1 MHLVAAIGLT
11 VLAALG
17 PGPFAK
23 GTHPGVGATG
33 PRDFYVYESSTTAGG
48 ARPLV
53 VFLHGCNQTAKDAAI
68 GTRWTE
74 LAERRDFV
82 VVFPEQSAAANGAQ
96 CWNWF
101 LPDHQVRGAGEPA
114 VIAEITERVL
124 ASTGA
129 DRQRVYVAGISA
141 GADMAMILGATY
153 PDLFAGTVGF
163 AGCAYASCADVRGE
177 LAHAAQGPRARVLPA
192 LLMQGTADPLNDPAM
207 GETMATQWIGTN
219 DLGDDGEANG
229 SVPAEPTSVEHHGL
243 DETAVAGAGTPG
255 DTCVRN
261 RQFPCASGLRAN
273 GDYPYSVEH
282 HADRSGCDVVDFWL
296 IHGLSHDYPG
306 GDPAGSFTDPAGPDV
321 TTASYDWMLRHRLG
335 APCAGVA
342 AAGSAAPPAPA
353 TAPSPTAPGAPVTE
367 LPRTGPS
374 GNAAAV
380 AFMVLFG
387 RAIALRGPFWRPE
400 RTTERVRRRRAR
412 R

>member
-17 PGPFAK
+17 PGPFVK

-33 PRDFYVYESSTTAGG
+33 PRDYYVYESSTTAGG

-53 VFLHGCNQTAKDAAI
+53 VFLHGCSQTARDAAI

-82 VVFPEQSAAANGAQ
+82 VAFPEQPASANGAQ

-101 LPDHQVRGAGEPA
+101 LPEHQQRGAGEPA
-114 VIAEITERVL
+114 VIAGITEQVL
-124 ASTGA
+124 AATGA
-129 DRQRVYVAGISA
+129 DRSRVYVAGISA

-153 PDLFAGTVGF
+153 PDLFASVVGF
-163 AGCAYASCADVRGE
+163 AGCAYATCADVRGE
-177 LAHAAQGPRARVLPA
+177 RAHAAQGARARVLPA
-192 LLMQGTADPLNDPAM
+192 LLLQGTADPLNDVVM

-219 DLGDDGEANG
+219 DLGDDGAANG
-229 SVPAEPTSVEHHGL
+229 SVPLEPTAVEHHGL
-243 DETAVAGAGTPG
+243 DETALTGAGTPG

-273 GDYPYSVEH
+273 GEYPYSIEH
-282 HADRSGCDVVDFWL
+282 HADPSGCDVVDFWL

-335 APCAGVA
+335 APCGGIA
-342 AAGSAAPPAPA
+342 AAPVGTTAASAAVPTPAA
-353 TAPSPTAPGAPVTE
+353 E
-367 LPRTGPS
+367 LPRTGAAPPTL
-374 GNAAAV
+374 AAALL
-380 AFMVLFG
+380 VLVVLIG
-387 RAIALRGPFWRPE
+387 
-400 RTTERVRRRRAR
+400 RRRGNESVRSAGR